1 MTPPYSLLGSC
12 VTRDAADLGS
22 SPLPRPVAYFS
33 RTKLQSL
40 VSTPTEI
47 PDDIGLASPFQ
58 TRVVVEDHRKTAIP
72 VLAATDHAV
81 VIDLI
86 DERLELLDSGTG
98 LVTESLY
105 LRQSPLRTE
114 RPYTKVPE
122 DTNLDFD
129 GPFAQAAQE
138 LAKVLS
144 RVPRVVIHEALWAT
158 TARDG
163 STLSDAPA
171 SERRNAWLRVAYQ
184 RLRDAFPDAV
194 RVVPDPHVVLADPGH
209 RWGLAPFHY
218 VPDYY
223 DDVAEKIR
231 RALAA

>member
-1 MTPPYSLLGSC
+1 MTPRYSLLGSC

-22 SPLPRPVAYFS
+22 TPLSRPSAYFS

-47 PDDIGLASPFQ
+47 PDEIGLASPFQ

-72 VLAATDHAV
+72 VLAATDHAL

-105 LRQSPLRTE
+105 LRQSSLIGE
-114 RPYTKVPE
+114 RSYKQVPE
-122 DTNLDFD
+122 DAILEPD
-129 GPFAQAAQE
+129 GPFARAAQQ
-138 LAKVLS
+138 LAQVLC

-163 STLSDAPA
+163 SGLPNARASDK
-171 SERRNAWLRVAYQ
+171 RNAWLRRAYEI
-184 RLRDAFPDAV
+184 LRDAFPGAIC
-194 RVVPDPHVVLADPGH
+194 VVPDPDVVLADPAH

-218 VPDYY
+218 VPEYY
-223 DDVAEKIR
+223 DDIAEKIR
-231 RALAA
+231 KALVD